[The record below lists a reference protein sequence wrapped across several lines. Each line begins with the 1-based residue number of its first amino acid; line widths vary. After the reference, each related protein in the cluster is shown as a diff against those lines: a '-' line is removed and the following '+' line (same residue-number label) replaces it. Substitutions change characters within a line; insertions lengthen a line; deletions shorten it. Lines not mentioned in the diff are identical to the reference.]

1 MAEKKKAMEEEQARL
16 DAEKRRLDAP
26 RLYCQSVAN
35 GCAFAYYFDA
45 EGHFKRLGYEDQM
58 EVRKEDTN
66 GNIRIVYE
74 PRRAAAPIKK
84 KKPRVRG
91 KVRYVGPDDARGL
104 ATGESEYESA

>member
-1 MAEKKKAMEEEQARL
+1 
-16 DAEKRRLDAP
+16 
-26 RLYCQSVAN
+26 
-35 GCAFAYYFDA
+35 
-45 EGHFKRLGYEDQM
+45 M

-84 KKPRVRG
+84 KKSRVRG